1 MTKKLFLIILFWGLL
16 GSLIS
21 KDRDFSIYE
30 NRYLAKAPALSIQS
44 VADGSFTAQMDL
56 YMNEQF
62 FLRNEWIR
70 MKTLCDKDL
79 LRKKTING
87 VYLGKSDY
95 LIARY
100 TEKDVSGEQLNR
112 NITYLNSF
120 IEKYKADVI
129 LVPTASEILTNKLPA
144 VYSHLNQHSLL
155 TQIPMSFD
163 AAAILQAHSNE
174 DIYYKTDHHW
184 TLLGAYYVYEQYTGS
199 PLPLQTLSVS
209 ENFYGTNFKKVN
221 LPNEADTIKILQS
234 PNQFLVTYD
243 NSITQKSLYESAHLA
258 TSDQY
263 SYYLDGNH
271 GLTEITNL
279 TAADSAE
286 DSILLIKDSFANTFA
301 TLLCNNYRKVYL
313 IDLRY
318 FNESIAAFIQKN
330 QIQKTLFL
338 YNNMNFIQDKNL
350 VKLLH

>member
-1 MTKKLFLIILFWGLL
+1 MTKKLFLLILFMGLL

-30 NRYLAKAPALSIQS
+30 NRYLAKAPILSIKS
-44 VADGSFTAQMDL
+44 IADGSFTSQMDS

-70 MKTLCDKDL
+70 MKTLSDKNL
-79 LRKKTING
+79 LRKKAIND

-100 TEKDVSGEQLNR
+100 TEKDVAREQLGR

-144 VYSHLNQHSLL
+144 VYSHLNQASLL
-155 TQIPMSFD
+155 SNIPTALD
-163 AAAILQAHSNE
+163 AASILQAHSNE
-174 DIYYKTDHHW
+174 TIFYKTDHHW
-184 TLLGAYYVYEQYTGS
+184 TLLGAYYIYEQYVDN
-199 PLPLQTLSVS
+199 PLPLQALSVS
-209 ENFYGTNFKKVN
+209 KDFYGTNFKKVN
-221 LPNEADTIKILQS
+221 LPNEADTINIMQS

-243 NSITQKSLYESAHLA
+243 NSETKNSLYEPAHLT

-279 TAADSAE
+279 TAADSEAE
-286 DSILLIKDSFANTFA
+286 SILLIKDSFANTFA

-318 FNESIAAFIQKN
+318 FNESIAAFMQKN

-338 YNNMNFIQDKNL
+338 YNNINFIQDKNL
-350 VKLLH
+350 VKLLN